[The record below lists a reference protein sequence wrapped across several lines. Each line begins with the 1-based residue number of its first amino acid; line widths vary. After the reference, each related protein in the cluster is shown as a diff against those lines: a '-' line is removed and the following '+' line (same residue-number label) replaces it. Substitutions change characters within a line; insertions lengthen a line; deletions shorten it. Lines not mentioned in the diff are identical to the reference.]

1 MSYSRASP
9 LGDQSGSLALGHFQV
24 ATRFRQENR
33 GHLGHLDELF
43 PVWLEIQLQQLD
55 CLRGSWFSLSLLAND
70 QARCDAVPVRVGHN
84 KMARIAHAFCLE
96 RFYRRRNR
104 DLNAPKKDKRFLG
117 TRPATE
123 TLMGV
128 AFGL

>member
-1 MSYSRASP
+1 MTP
-9 LGDQSGSLALGHFQV
+9 GHFQV
-24 ATRFRQENR
+24 ARRFRQENR
-33 GHLGHLDELF
+33 GYLGQLDELF
-43 PVWLEIQLQQLD
+43 PVWIEIQLQQFD
-55 CLRGSWFSLSLLAND
+55 YLRGSWFSLSLFTND
-70 QARCDAVPVRVGHN
+70 QTCSDAVPVRVGHN

-117 TRPATE
+117 ARLATE
-123 TLMGV
+123 TLMGD

>member
-1 MSYSRASP
+1 
-9 LGDQSGSLALGHFQV
+9 
-24 ATRFRQENR
+24 
-33 GHLGHLDELF
+33 
-43 PVWLEIQLQQLD
+43 LQQLD
-55 CLRGSWFSLSLLAND
+55 YLRGSWFSLSLFTND
-70 QARCDAVPVRVGHN
+70 QTCSDAVPVRVGHD

>member
-1 MSYSRASP
+1 M
-9 LGDQSGSLALGHFQV
+9 
-24 ATRFRQENR
+24 
-33 GHLGHLDELF
+33 
-43 PVWLEIQLQQLD
+43 QQLD
-55 CLRGSWFSLSLLAND
+55 YLRGSWFLLSLLAND
-70 QARCDAVPVRVGHN
+70 QARCDAVPVRVGHD

-104 DLNAPKKDKRFLG
+104 CLNAPKKDKRLLG
-117 TRPATE
+117 ARPATE